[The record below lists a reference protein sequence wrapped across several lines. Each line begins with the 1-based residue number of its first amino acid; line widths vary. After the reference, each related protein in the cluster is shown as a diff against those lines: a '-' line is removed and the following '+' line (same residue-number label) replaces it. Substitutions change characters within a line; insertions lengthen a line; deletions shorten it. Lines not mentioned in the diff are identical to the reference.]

1 MLNAVV
7 AEDLPGPGSVFLHV
21 DWSFKAPVRPG
32 DEITAEVEVVEV
44 REDKPLT
51 RLRTTIVNQEGTVV
65 LDGTALVWTEPAL
78 RALALLAA
86 ALVLSM
92 TTWFSATAVVPQ
104 LRAEWD
110 LGNTAAAWLT
120 IAVQV
125 GFVAGAL
132 VGSALSVA
140 DVFAP
145 RLVILVGSLGA
156 AAANLVLVAAD
167 GPEVGIAARVATGF
181 FLAGVYPPA
190 LKLASTWFRRGR
202 GTALGIVVGALTL
215 GSAVPHLVNGIG
227 GLDWQVVV
235 WVTSALTALGGLVVF
250 LGVPEGPYSFPSA
263 RFDPRQAGLVLRNRG
278 VRLASLGYFGH
289 MWELY
294 AMWAWF
300 LVFFAAV
307 AADGREAAYATFAV
321 IGVGAAGCWV
331 GGVLGDRWGR
341 PETTA
346 AMMAVSAA
354 CALAIGLVADAPSG
368 VVLALGLVWGFA
380 VVGDSAQFSTLVTEL
395 AEQAYV
401 GTALGLQMAVG
412 FALTVPTIWLL
423 PFLEDEVGWRWA
435 FAFLVPG
442 PLLGILAMLRLRRL
456 ERLPAGVP

>member
-1 MLNAVV
+1 MDRA
-7 AEDLPGPGSVFLHV
+7 
-21 DWSFKAPVRPG
+21 
-32 DEITAEVEVVEV
+32 
-44 REDKPLT
+44 
-51 RLRTTIVNQEGTVV
+51 
-65 LDGTALVWTEPAL
+65 AL

-104 LRAEWD
+104 LREEWG
-110 LGNTAAAWLT
+110 LGNTASAWLT

-132 VGSALSVA
+132 AGSALSVA
-140 DVFAP
+140 DVFPP
-145 RLVILVGSLGA
+145 RLAILAGALGA

-167 GPEVGIAARVATGF
+167 GPAVGIAARVATGF
-181 FLAGVYPPA
+181 CLAGVYPPA

-215 GSAVPHLVNGIG
+215 GSAVPHLVNGLG
-227 GLDWQVVV
+227 GLDWQMVV
-235 WVTSALTALGGLVVF
+235 WVTSVLTAAGGIVVF

-307 AADGREAAYATFAV
+307 AADGQAAAYATFAV
-321 IGVGAAGCWV
+321 IGVGAVGCGI

-346 AMMAVSAA
+346 AMMGVSAG
-354 CALAIGLVADAPSG
+354 CALAIGLVADAPAA

-380 VVGDSAQFSTLVTEL
+380 VVADSAQFSTLVTEL

-442 PLLGILAMLRLRRL
+442 PVLGIFAMLRLRRL
-456 ERLPAGVP
+456 ERLGAEVS

>member
-1 MLNAVV
+1 MDRGYLRRR
-7 AEDLPGPGSVFLHV
+7 L
-21 DWSFKAPVRPG
+21 G
-32 DEITAEVEVVEV
+32 DADQVGRVGFA
-44 REDKPLT
+44 DAA
-51 RLRTTIVNQEGTVV
+51 G
-65 LDGTALVWTEPAL
+65 L

-86 ALVLSM
+86 AIVLSM

-132 VGSALSVA
+132 AGSALSVG
-140 DVFAP
+140 DVFPP
-145 RLVILVGSLGA
+145 RFVILAGALGA

-215 GSAVPHLVNGIG
+215 GSAIPHLVNGLG
-227 GLDWQVVV
+227 GLDWQLVV
-235 WVTSALTALGGLVVF
+235 WVTSALTAAGGVLVF
-250 LGVPEGPYSFPSA
+250 FGVPEGPYSFPSA

-278 VRLASLGYFGH
+278 VRLASIGYFGH

-307 AADGREAAYATFAV
+307 ATDGKAAAYATFAV
-321 IGVGAAGCWV
+321 IGAGAVGCWV

-346 AMMAVSAA
+346 LMMAVSAA
-354 CALAIGLVADAPSG
+354 CALGIGLVAEVSAAL
-368 VVLALGLVWGFA
+368 VLALGLVWGFA
-380 VVGDSAQFSTLVTEL
+380 VVADSAQFSTLVTEL

-401 GTALGLQMAVG
+401 GTALGFQMAVG

-435 FAFLVPG
+435 FVFLVPG
-442 PLLGILAMLRLRRL
+442 PVLGILAMLRLRRL
-456 ERLPAGVP
+456 GLGVP

>member
-1 MLNAVV
+1 MDRAGLRRR
-7 AEDLPGPGSVFLHV
+7 L
-21 DWSFKAPVRPG
+21 G
-32 DEITAEVEVVEV
+32 DADQVSRVGFA
-44 REDKPLT
+44 DAA
-51 RLRTTIVNQEGTVV
+51 G
-65 LDGTALVWTEPAL
+65 L

-132 VGSALSVA
+132 AGSALSVA
-140 DVFAP
+140 DVFPP
-145 RLVILVGSLGA
+145 RYVILAGALGA

-215 GSAVPHLVNGIG
+215 GSAVPHLVNGLG
-227 GLDWQVVV
+227 GLDWELVV
-235 WVTSALTALGGLVVF
+235 WVTSALTAVGGVLVF
-250 LGVPEGPYSFPSA
+250 FGVPEGPYSFPSA

-307 AADGREAAYATFAV
+307 ATDGKAAAYATFAV
-321 IGVGAAGCWV
+321 IGAGAVGCWV

-354 CALAIGLVADAPSG
+354 CALAIGLAAEVSAAL
-368 VVLALGLVWGFA
+368 VLALGLVWGFS
-380 VVGDSAQFSTLVTEL
+380 VVADSAQFSTLVTEL

-401 GTALGLQMAVG
+401 GTALGFQMAVG

-435 FAFLVPG
+435 FVFLVPG
-442 PLLGILAMLRLRRL
+442 PVLGILAMLRLRRL
-456 ERLPAGVP
+456 GLGVP

>member
-1 MLNAVV
+1 M
-7 AEDLPGPGSVFLHV
+7 D
-21 DWSFKAPVRPG
+21 
-32 DEITAEVEVVEV
+32 
-44 REDKPLT
+44 
-51 RLRTTIVNQEGTVV
+51 RT
-65 LDGTALVWTEPAL
+65 AL
-78 RALALLAA
+78 RALGLLAA

-104 LRAEWD
+104 LREEWA

-125 GFVAGAL
+125 GFVVGAL
-132 VGSALSVA
+132 VGSALTIA

-145 RLVILVGSLGA
+145 RVVILIGALGA
-156 AAANLVLVAAD
+156 AAANLALLAAD
-167 GPEVGIAARVATGF
+167 GPELAIAARLLTGF

-190 LKLASTWFRRGR
+190 LKLASTWFLRGR

-215 GSAVPHLVNGIG
+215 GSAAPHLVNGLG

-235 WVTSALTALGGLVVF
+235 WVTSALTAAGGAVVF
-250 LGVPEGPYSFPSA
+250 LWVREGPYSFPSA
-263 RFDPRQAGLVLRNRG
+263 RFDPRQARLVLRNRG

-307 AADGREAAYATFAV
+307 ATDGQAAAYATFAV
-321 IGVGAAGCWV
+321 VGVGAVGCWA

-346 AMMAVSAA
+346 AMMAVSAS
-354 CALAIGLVADAPSG
+354 CALLIGLVGESSEAL
-368 VVLALGLVWGFA
+368 VVALGLLWGFT

-401 GTALGLQMAVG
+401 GTALGLQMAIG
-412 FALTVPTIWLL
+412 FALTVPAIWLL

-442 PLLGILAMLRLRRL
+442 PALGIAAMLRLRRL
-456 ERLPAGVP
+456 QRLEAGVPLGKAHPASSPRRP

>member
-1 MLNAVV
+1 MDRA
-7 AEDLPGPGSVFLHV
+7 S
-21 DWSFKAPVRPG
+21 
-32 DEITAEVEVVEV
+32 
-44 REDKPLT
+44 
-51 RLRTTIVNQEGTVV
+51 
-65 LDGTALVWTEPAL
+65 L

-132 VGSALSVA
+132 AGSALSVA
-140 DVFAP
+140 DVFPP
-145 RLVILVGSLGA
+145 RFVILAGALGA

-215 GSAVPHLVNGIG
+215 GSAVPHLVNGLG
-227 GLDWQVVV
+227 GLDWQLVV
-235 WVTSALTALGGLVVF
+235 WVTSVLTAAGGVLVF
-250 LGVPEGPYSFPSA
+250 FGVPEGPYSFPSA
-263 RFDPRQAGLVLRNRG
+263 RFDPRQSGLVLRNRG

-307 AADGREAAYATFAV
+307 ATDGKAAAYATFAV
-321 IGVGAAGCWV
+321 IGAGAVGCWV

-354 CALAIGLVADAPSG
+354 CALAIGLVCGGFGRARARAGARLGLLGRRRLGAVLDARHGAGRAGVCRHRARVPDGGRVRAHRADDLVAAVSRG
-368 VVLALGLVWGFA
+368 RGRLALGL
-380 VVGDSAQFSTLVTEL
+380 
-395 AEQAYV
+395 
-401 GTALGLQMAVG
+401 
-412 FALTVPTIWLL
+412 
-423 PFLEDEVGWRWA
+423 R
-435 FAFLVPG
+435 VPG
-442 PLLGILAMLRLRRL
+442 ARPGARDPRDAAAAAPSDRGPLNKVH
-456 ERLPAGVP
+456 PASAPPQS